1 MTAGRA
7 TYNGLQV
14 ELRPNNPKYDQIK
27 NFILDRKRY
36 SNRKMSDARQRWR
49 EADDAFKAYVPTKE
63 VDAKKKQQW
72 DQEGKLDYI
81 TLAVP
86 YSYAIAMTAHT
97 YLSSIFLSRNPVY
110 QFTGRHGET
119 QSSVQAVEAIMDY
132 QLRVGKHLPVLM
144 NWLFSMTK
152 YGIGFLGDYWC
163 KETADVARFVER
175 PVTLMGVP
183 VPFKTQKV
191 KETATV
197 TTFEGN
203 HLYNVS
209 VYDVYP
215 DPRVPLCNFQDGE
228 FFGRDVRVGLHE
240 ILEGEAA
247 GRYFNVD
254 LLRKMKQESESASS
268 VDGNGYS
275 EASARL
281 DLPYFYGEQAY
292 RGPAFY
298 KLHEMIIRLVPSQWG
313 LGASNRV
320 EKWVFTLANDELL
333 IGAQPLGL
341 LHNQF
346 PYSVIEYGLGS
357 EEFVKSSMIE
367 IVQPLS
373 KALTWLFNSHM
384 YGVRK
389 SLTDTRVVDPS
400 RVTVKDMLQPY
411 GGSIIRLKPNAY
423 GQSPRDMIHQLQV
436 GDPTASH
443 TRDMMVIEQM
453 IQRALGV
460 IDDVMGVQG
469 AGSDRQ
475 TATEVRVRTGYSTS
489 RMKTTAEY
497 AAATGFASLSQRL
510 VMNTQQLYQD
520 EKLFRI
526 AGALMQDAATFA
538 QVRVDPMAI
547 SGFYDYVPIDG
558 TLPID
563 RMAQANFWKEIIGMI
578 AQNPQLGAE
587 WDISG
592 LIAHVMNMQGE
603 RNIQKFRRVNMQA
616 MDPAILAQMAQQG
629 NMVPV
634 QGRRGGGQTRLA
646 NAVGATGQGTSG
658 GTI

>member
-7 TYNGLQV
+7 TYNSLQA
-14 ELRPNNPKYDQIK
+14 ELKPGTGKYDQIK

-36 SNRKMSDARQRWR
+36 SNRKMSEARTRWR
-49 EADDAFKAYVPTKE
+49 TADDQFKAYIPEKE
-63 VDAKKKQQW
+63 LDAQKRLKW

-86 YSYAIAMTAHT
+86 YSYAVAMTAHT
-97 YLSSIFLSRNPVY
+97 YLSAIFLSRNPVY
-110 QFTGRHGET
+110 QFSGRHGET
-119 QSSVQAVEAIMDY
+119 QQSIQAIEAIMDY
-132 QLRVGKHLPVLM
+132 QLRVGKHVPVLM

-152 YGIGFLGDYWC
+152 YGVGVVGDYWC
-163 KETADVARFVER
+163 KETADVARLVER
-175 PVTLMGVP
+175 PVTLLGME
-183 VPFKTQKV
+183 VPFKKQKV
-191 KETATV
+191 KEVATV

-209 VYDVYP
+209 VYDIYP
-215 DPRVPLCNFQDGE
+215 DPRVPLCHFQDGE

-240 ILEGEAA
+240 ILEGEVS

-254 LLRKMKQESESASS
+254 KVRSMKQESESAAS

-275 EASARL
+275 EASSRL

-298 KLHEMIIRLVPSQWG
+298 KLHEMIIRLIPSQWG
-313 LGASNRV
+313 LGTSSKL
-320 EKWVFTLANDELL
+320 EKWVFTLVNDDLI

-346 PYSVIEYGLGS
+346 PYSIIEYGLGS
-357 EEFVKSSMIE
+357 EEFVKPSMIE
-367 IVQPLS
+367 IIKPLS
-373 KALTWLFNSHM
+373 NALTWLFNSHM

-389 SLTDTRVVDPS
+389 SLTDTRIVDPS
-400 RVTVKDMLQPY
+400 RVTIKDMLQPY

-443 TRDMMVIEQM
+443 TRDMLIVEQM
-453 IQRALGV
+453 LQRTLGIV
-460 IDDVMGVQG
+460 DDVMGVQG

-497 AAATGFASLSQRL
+497 VAATGFSSLSQRL

-520 EKLFRI
+520 ERLFRI
-526 AGALMQDAATFA
+526 AGSLMQDAGTFLS
-538 QVRVDPMAI
+538 VRVDQEALA
-547 SGFYDYVPIDG
+547 GFYDYVPIDG

-563 RMAQANFWKEIIGMI
+563 RMAQANFWKEMVGMI
-578 AQNPQLGAE
+578 AQSPQMAME
-587 WDISG
+587 WDLSG
-592 LIAHVMNMQGE
+592 LVSHIMSMQGE

-616 MDPAILAQMAQQG
+616 MDPAMLQQMAQQG
-629 NMVPV
+629 SMVPI
-634 QGRRGGGQTRLA
+634 GGGSGGGQTRLA
-646 NAVGATGQGTSG
+646 NALGAAGQGTSG